1 MTATSTSSKPVP
13 PGGGRTGAPPARRRP
28 PPWRDVRVLRI
39 AAQVVVA
46 AVVVALLAWLFGNL
60 TTNLRRI
67 GIGNDFGYLD
77 QPAGFTIPGS
87 GFLAGQSRLGA
98 VWVGL
103 GNTLRVAL
111 VGIVLAT
118 VVGVLLG
125 VARLSGN
132 WLVRTGARLYVELVR
147 NVPLLVLILFAYLA
161 VVLQLP
167 PATEAVEIPGVL
179 VLSNRGNSVVW
190 PTMPDG
196 PLPMLGLIVVAG
208 AATAAVAMWRTRRFD
223 ATGRPHHRLVIGTV
237 TFVVVAVAAGVALGG
252 PVDLDA
258 PVSDGRLVTGGMRMA
273 PEYFALLTAL
283 VVYTASHIAEIV
295 RGSIQAVSR
304 GQDEAAT
311 AIGLSPGQRLR
322 YVVLPQAFRIAVPP
336 LANQY
341 LNLAK
346 NSSLAVA
353 IAYFELTKVTG
364 DLIANGSPAPQ
375 SYLLLILLYLALSL
389 VIAVLTNI
397 ANRRLALVER

>member
-1 MTATSTSSKPVP
+1 MTAAPVP
-13 PGGGRTGAPPARRRP
+13 SRSAPSGDGAAGAPPPRRQP

-46 AVVVALLAWLFGNL
+46 AAVFALLAWLFGNL
-60 TTNLRRI
+60 TANLRRI
-67 GIGNDFGYLD
+67 GVGNDFGYLD

-87 GFLAGQSRLGA
+87 GFRPGQSRLDA
-98 VWVGL
+98 ILVGL
-103 GNTLRVAL
+103 GNTLRVA
-111 VGIVLAT
+111 VAGIVFAT
-118 VVGVLLG
+118 VAGVLLG

-132 WLVRTGARLYVELVR
+132 WLVRTGARLYVEFVR

-167 PATEAVEIPGVL
+167 SATDAIEVPGVL

-190 PTMPDG
+190 PTMPGG
-196 PLPMLGLIVVAG
+196 PLPVLALLAVAG
-208 AATAAVAMWRTRRFD
+208 AATAAVVTWRTRRFD
-223 ATGRPHHRLVIGTV
+223 ATGRPHHRLVFGSV
-237 TFVVVAVAAGVALGG
+237 TFVVVGVATGTVLGG

-258 PVSDGRLVTGGMRMA
+258 PVADGRLVAGGMRMA
-273 PEYFALLTAL
+273 PEYFALLAAL

-295 RGSIQAVSR
+295 RGSIQAVPR

-311 AIGLSPGQRLR
+311 AIGLSPTQRLR
-322 YVVLPQAFRIAVPP
+322 HVVLPQAFRIAVPP

-375 SYLLLILLYLALSL
+375 SYLLLIVLYLAISL
-389 VIAVLTNI
+389 VIALVTNV